1 MHFPNVRAVPNKTW
15 GTRLETHTLR
25 IVEGQYLR
33 DILDQPRAMAAT
45 LENLGIPKQLEA
57 AGQWSRDAKRI
68 VLTGMGASFHALYPL
83 FLRLNAQGFTA
94 VMIETS
100 ELVHSLGHWLEPETL
115 IIGVSQSGQSA
126 EIVRLLEENKT
137 NEKKRGAMIVGI
149 SNDANSALAL
159 GANASIVTMAGK
171 EFSVSCKTYVT
182 ALMALHLLGGML
194 CGCDERQA
202 REELA
207 QAADAVGSYLDH
219 WREHV
224 YEIADGLGQVR
235 NLFLLGRGDSL
246 AATGAGA
253 LIIKESVRLHAEGMS
268 GAAFRHGPLEMVDDK
283 TFAVVFAGAEST
295 RALQSRLVED
305 IHGAGGRT
313 GWTAERAI
321 AERAIAGKAKAER
334 ANSGAWNLLETSGSV
349 RPMLEILPVQMMT
362 LALAAEAGIEAGR
375 FGRVSK
381 ITTTE

>member
-1 MHFPNVRAVPNKTW
+1 
-15 GTRLETHTLR
+15 LETQTLR
-25 IVEGQYLR
+25 IVEGQYLL

-45 LENLGIPKQLEA
+45 LESLEIPKQLEA

-83 FLRLNAQGFTA
+83 FLRLNARGFTA

-100 ELVHSLGHWLEPETL
+100 ELVHSLGRWLEPETL

-137 NEKKRGAMIVGI
+137 NEKKRGAMVVGVT
-149 SNDANSALAL
+149 NAADSALAL
-159 GANASIVTMAGK
+159 GANASILTMAGK

-182 ALMALHLLGGML
+182 ALMALHLLGGFL
-194 CGCDERQA
+194 CGCDERQSRA
-202 REELA
+202 ELA
-207 QAADAVGSYLDH
+207 QATDAVGCYLDR
-219 WREHV
+219 WKDHV
-224 YEIADGLGQVR
+224 YEIADGVGRVR

-246 AATGAGA
+246 AASGAGA

-268 GAAFRHGPLEMVDDK
+268 GAAFRHGPLEMVDDE

-295 RALQSRLVED
+295 RALQSRLVKD
-305 IHGAGGRT
+305 IREAGGRVGWISGRAT
-313 GWTAERAI
+313 GENARPEQ
-321 AERAIAGKAKAER
+321 AKALQ
-334 ANSGAWNLLETSGSV
+334 ANSGAWNLMATPASV